1 MTTETFHP
9 VRLDDYRPSAYV
21 IEHVDLTI
29 RLDPRRAAVTSRLA
43 MRPDPKAGSNRP
55 LVLDGEDMELC
66 AVRLDGEALSRT
78 DYRADDKTLTLP
90 RAPQR
95 PFVLEIETVCDPQGN
110 TTLSGLYRSNGNY
123 CTQCE
128 AEGFRRI
135 TYYLDRPD
143 VLAKFTT
150 RVEANRHDAPV
161 LLANGNLVES
171 GDIDASGR
179 HYAIWNDPF
188 PKPCYLFALVAGDF
202 ARVEDEFVTMSG
214 RKVALRIYVE
224 PGKQDRCH
232 WAMASLK
239 RAMRWDEEVFG
250 REYDLD
256 IFMIAAVPDFNMG
269 AMENKGLNIFN
280 DKYILARPETA
291 TDRDYINIESVVAHE
306 YFHNWTGNRITCRDW
321 FQLCLKEGL
330 TVFRDQ
336 EFSADMRSRPVQRI
350 ADVRAL
356 RAAQFPEDAGPLA
369 HPARPSRYVEIN
381 NLYTA
386 TVYEKGAELI
396 RMLRRLIGAES
407 FKRGMEL
414 YFDRHDGQAV
424 TMEDFIACMAE
435 AARRDL
441 SHFFLWYEQA
451 GTPRIAVYEEYDPE
465 AKLYTL
471 TLSQET
477 PPTPGQTEKRPLDI
491 PFSLGLVGPDG
502 KDMALTL
509 DDGGEVHNGVL
520 ELTEAKQSFR
530 FRDVGARPVASL
542 NRDFAPLRLI
552 ETPVGDD
559 DRLFLMGHDGDPFNR
574 WDAAQISAK
583 KLLLSLVEGVS
594 PEAISGDVGKF
605 AEALGHALDDRSLDP
620 AFKAEFLRLPDE
632 NDLFDAIDADIDP
645 DSVHNACRELRRA
658 LARSLLGRL
667 ERLYDDYAVSGAYT
681 PDPDSAGRRAL
692 RNAALGL
699 IVHADDDKGP
709 RRAFEHFAAA
719 RNMTDM
725 IAALSVLARTDR
737 PQRDRA
743 LASFYETHKDDHL
756 LVDKWLTLNASIPS
770 HDTIR
775 RVRRLMNHDSF
786 SIRRPNNVR
795 ALLGAFANLN
805 PVAFHAPSGE
815 GYRLLGRAIVR
826 LDALN
831 PQAAATL
838 AGHFSNWRKLESARR
853 TLARHQIERILEAGK
868 LSRDSH
874 DILSRLIG

>member
-1 MTTETFHP
+1 MGNEAPHP
-9 VRLDDYRPSAYV
+9 VRLGDYRPPAYT
-21 IEHVDLTI
+21 IDHVDLTI
-29 RLDPRRAAVTSRLA
+29 RLDPQCTAVTSRLS
-43 MRPDPKAGSNRP
+43 MRPDREAGSNQP
-55 LVLDGEDMELC
+55 LVLDGEDMELR
-66 AVRLDGEALSRT
+66 AVRLDGVALSRT
-78 DYRADDKTLTLP
+78 DYRADGKSLNLP

-95 PFVLEIETVCDPQGN
+95 PFVLEVETVCNPQGN

-135 TYYLDRPD
+135 TYSLDRPD
-143 VLAKFTT
+143 VLAGFTT
-150 RVEANRHDAPV
+150 RIEASRRDAPV

-171 GDIDASGR
+171 GESDASGR

-214 RKVALRIYVE
+214 RKVALQIYVE

-269 AMENKGLNIFN
+269 AMENKGLNVFN

-291 TDRDYINIESVVAHE
+291 TDQDYINIESIVAHE

-336 EFSADMRSRPVQRI
+336 EFSADMRGHPVQRI
-350 ADVRAL
+350 ADVQAL
-356 RAAQFPEDAGPLA
+356 RASQFPEDAGPLA
-369 HPARPSRYVEIN
+369 HPVRPSRYVEIN

-386 TVYEKGAELI
+386 TVYEKGAEVI
-396 RMLRRLIGAES
+396 RMLRGLIGAQS

-414 YFDRHDGQAV
+414 YFNRHDGQAV
-424 TMEDFIACMAE
+424 TMEDFIACMAA

-441 SHFFLWYEQA
+441 SHFFAWYEQA
-451 GTPRIAVYEEYDPE
+451 GTPRITVCDDYDPDT
-465 AKLYTL
+465 KLYSL

-477 PPTPGQTEKRPLDI
+477 PPTPGQTEKKPLDI
-491 PFSLGLVGPDG
+491 PFGLGLVGPDG
-502 KDMALTL
+502 KDMALIL
-509 DDGGEVHNGVL
+509 DDGGEVHNGTL
-520 ELTEAKQSFR
+520 ELTEAVQGFR
-530 FRDVGARPVASL
+530 FRDVGARPVPSL
-542 NRDFAPLRLI
+542 NRGFAPLRLVK
-552 ETPVGDD
+552 TPLEDD
-559 DRLFLMGHDGDPFNR
+559 DRLFLMRHDSDPFNR

-583 KLLLSLVEGVS
+583 KLLLSLVEGTS
-594 PEAISGDVGKF
+594 RDTLSGDVRKF
-605 AEALGHALDDRSLDP
+605 AEALGHILDDPSLEP
-620 AFKAEFLRLPDE
+620 AFKAKVLHLPGE
-632 NDLFDAIDADIDP
+632 NALFDAIDANIDP
-645 DSVHNACRELRRA
+645 DSVHDACRALRRA
-658 LARSLLGRL
+658 LAQNLLGRL
-667 ERLYDDYAVSGAYT
+667 DRLYDDYAVSSAYT

-699 IVHADDDKGP
+699 IVCADDDTGAQ
-709 RRAFEHFAAA
+709 RAFEHFTAA
-719 RNMTDM
+719 RNMTDT
-725 IAALSVLARTDR
+725 IAALSVLMRTDR
-737 PQRDRA
+737 PQRERA
-743 LASFYETHKDDHL
+743 LARFYETHKNDHL
-756 LVDKWLTLNASIPS
+756 LVDKWLALNASIPS
-770 HDTIR
+770 HDTVR
-775 RVRRLMNHDSF
+775 RVQRLMNHDSF
-786 SIRRPNNVR
+786 SIRRPNTVR
-795 ALLGAFANLN
+795 ALLSTFANLN
-805 PVAFHAPSGE
+805 PVAFHAPSGQ
-815 GYRLLGRAIVR
+815 GYQLLGRAIVR

-831 PQAAATL
+831 PQTAAAL
-838 AGHFSNWRKLESARR
+838 AGHFSNWRKLESARG
-853 TLARHQIERILEAGK
+853 TLARGQIERILDAGK